1 MVCTLPYCTLL
12 CFNGLYFNVLYCFQR
27 QPTVLSSSALILEEG
42 RVNLELSL
50 DRLRSGK
57 EPNTP
62 GQDRIKRTYSPGYLD
77 KEETSSSGY
86 QEIRGTH
93 LPGYPEKKGASSLS
107 YLEKKGTSSPGYLKK
122 KGTSSPSYQEQRG
135 TSSSDYLG
143 KKGTS
148 SPGYQEKRGTSSSV
162 YLEKNGT
169 SSPGYL
175 DRIQGFLEDLPKPIL
190 KPVLWPYNSSET
202 KHRNI

>member
-1 MVCTLPYCTLL
+1 MQ
-12 CFNGLYFNVLYCFQR
+12 NCFQR
-27 QPTVLSSSALILEEG
+27 QPIVLSNSALILEEG
-42 RVNLELSL
+42 RVNLELSI
-50 DRLRSGK
+50 DRLRSGE

-62 GQDRIKRTYSPGYLD
+62 IYQDRIKRTYSPGYLN

-122 KGTSSPSYQEQRG
+122 KGTR
-135 TSSSDYLG
+135 
-143 KKGTS
+143 
-148 SPGYQEKRGTSSSV
+148 SPGYQEKRGTSSSA
-162 YLEKNGT
+162 YLEKKGT